1 MTIKYEGESA
11 FDVLHFSNKHE
22 GMSQTSEVFISLCLE
37 KNYIRSLVYQEK
49 KCKRYASPTLG
60 IIFRLK
66 YVKLEQVFSMQI

>member
-1 MTIKYEGESA
+1 MKIKYEGESA

-49 KCKRYASPTLG
+49 
-60 IIFRLK
+60 
-66 YVKLEQVFSMQI
+66 V

>member
-1 MTIKYEGESA
+1 MFRRHLRLGNTMKIKYKGESA

-49 KCKRYASPTLG
+49 SVNVMHHQLLG
-60 IIFRLK
+60 LYFD
-66 YVKLEQVFSMQI
+66 